1 MSGHPAPRLGTGN
14 RAELCYNPRLSAN
27 RNCRRDGSSLRLSKE
42 EVEHVALLARL
53 DITDE
58 EKARYTE
65 ELNQILAHFDKLN
78 ELDTSGVPPTSHVI
92 PMTNVFRKDEV
103 KPSLPVE
110 SVLANAPDATE
121 TAFRVPRV
129 VEEG

>member
-1 MSGHPAPRLGTGN
+1 
-14 RAELCYNPRLSAN
+14 
-27 RNCRRDGSSLRLSKE
+27 LRLSKE